1 MPARSSVTP
10 ASRARL
16 RATSGSAKRRQR
28 ERQPMTSAAS
38 TKSFQRVGPSSRT
51 VQVDGTPVDL
61 ADGDPNDNFPP
72 KADTGRV
79 MHYPASR
86 LPDPRPRFI
95 SAATSAPLVK

>member
-28 ERQPMTSAAS
+28 ERHPMTSTAS

-61 ADGDPNDNFPP
+61 AEGDPNGNFPP
-72 KADTGRV
+72 IADIR
-79 MHYPASR
+79 
-86 LPDPRPRFI
+86 
-95 SAATSAPLVK
+95 PLVQPETPMKIALLILGLLALLMGLLW